1 MVDLCCGGG
10 TFARG
15 VRYYCDR
22 GIRNTCGNWNRRL
35 AQVENSELLA
45 YVTFIFRVFRIAESV
60 RSSAKIT
67 TYFVDL
73 AIYIYIHT
81 LPCNIY
87 IYSYYSYDIYICM
100 LKLHIFCHLIIA
112 VLITNHNVSNHNQL
126 N

>member
-22 GIRNTCGNWNRRL
+22 GIRNTCGNWSRRL

-73 AIYIYIHT
+73 AIYIYIYT
-81 LPCNIY
+81 YLAMQYIYIPTTAMIY
-87 IYSYYSYDIYICM
+87 IYVC
-100 LKLHIFCHLIIA
+100 
-112 VLITNHNVSNHNQL
+112 
-126 N
+126 